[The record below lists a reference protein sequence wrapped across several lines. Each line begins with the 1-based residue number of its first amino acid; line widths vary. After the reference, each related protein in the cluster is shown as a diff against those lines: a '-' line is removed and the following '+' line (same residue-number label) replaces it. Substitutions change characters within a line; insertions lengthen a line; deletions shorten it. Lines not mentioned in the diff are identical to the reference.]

1 MLHLPRRWRK
11 RRGKMPRNYAEWIRR
26 YDTLTA
32 TDLDAIAKAEAL
44 LPERPLLSVV
54 LPVGAGGR
62 DGTAASIEALLGQA
76 YESWELWVLVDAV
89 RPAWLGDLL
98 ADAGRRGARSRPS
111 PRPRPSLARAASGSC
126 SSARAAACARTR
138 SS

>member
-32 TDLDAIAKAEAL
+32 TDLDAIAKAGTL

-62 DGTAASIEALLGQA
+62 ESASASIESLLGQA
-76 YESWELWVLVDAV
+76 YESWELWALVDAA

-98 ADAGRRGARSRPS
+98 ADAGRRGARLEAVS
-111 PRPRPSLARAASGSC
+111 PAEALARARGEWIVLLGSGS
-126 SSARAAACARTR
+126 ACARTR